1 MDKPRHPKGFG
12 PGKPSKHKK
21 INGARPRQNHGE
33 SAPGNF
39 SALSAADR
47 PSRFQTLRLSVWL
60 CDESAPN
67 VVFRPLWTAIQPV

>member
-47 PSRFQTLRLSVWL
+47 RCGFPEIETQRLALRRIRP
-60 CDESAPN
+60 ESCAFPDTHAKC
-67 VVFRPLWTAIQPV
+67 R